1 MNNELVSL
9 LFKTNAFKICE
20 ENKPFWYTSG
30 KIGPYFVNT
39 QFLYGS
45 EDDANSLLNFIDKEL
60 AETEKTDIPGHLFE
74 KVYEQYENN
83 EIYKA
88 VIDTL
93 KDYISTNI
101 DTNYINY
108 VSGGER
114 RDWYFSI
121 MIAYLLGKP
130 HITIYKDLTTVV
142 STCDFEESTEVT
154 KLEGQRVLHIADL
167 LNQASSFERAWIPAI
182 RNLGSDIFWS
192 AVIVDRMQGGDN
204 LLKENPNG
212 LIIGTS
218 LNLTYDNVCYL
229 IIEGFNQSFKTL
241 NPNYLIKWKMINDYK
256 NKNIKYI
263 NLNAV
268 SGDFT
273 NINKYSGLNEMKLG
287 FNSLVTEY
295 IGEFELIISPLPYN
309 LYKNLNKEKKK

>member
-45 EDDANSLLNFIDKEL
+45 EDDANSLLNFIDNEL

-192 AVIVDRMQGGDN
+192 AVIVDRMQGGVN
-204 LLKENPNG
+204 LLKENRIESLS
-212 LIIGTS
+212 LIKVDTALFEKALELGIINENQLGMLKRFTADPDGSMKEFLLAHPSFLQDS
-218 LNLTYDNVCYL
+218 LNSNNERTAKRAKLCIANNIY
-229 IIEGFNQSFKTL
+229 G
-241 NPNYLIKWKMINDYK
+241 IN
-256 NKNIKYI
+256 
-263 NLNAV
+263 
-268 SGDFT
+268 
-273 NINKYSGLNEMKLG
+273 
-287 FNSLVTEY
+287 
-295 IGEFELIISPLPYN
+295 
-309 LYKNLNKEKKK
+309 

>member
-60 AETEKTDIPGHLFE
+60 DETEKTDIPGHLFE

-204 LLKENPNG
+204 LLKENRIESLS
-212 LIIGTS
+212 LIKVDTALFEKALELGIINENQLGMLKRFTADPDGSMKEFLLAHPSFLQDS
-218 LNLTYDNVCYL
+218 LNSNNERTAKRAKLCIANNIY
-229 IIEGFNQSFKTL
+229 G
-241 NPNYLIKWKMINDYK
+241 IN
-256 NKNIKYI
+256 
-263 NLNAV
+263 
-268 SGDFT
+268 
-273 NINKYSGLNEMKLG
+273 
-287 FNSLVTEY
+287 
-295 IGEFELIISPLPYN
+295 
-309 LYKNLNKEKKK
+309 

>member
-20 ENKPFWYTSG
+20 ENKPFWYTSE

-45 EDDANSLLNFIDKEL
+45 EEAASDLLNFIDKEL
-60 AETEKTDIPGHLFE
+60 AESEKTDIPGHLFE

-93 KDYISTNI
+93 KDYITTHI
-101 DTNYINY
+101 DVNYINY

-121 MIAYLLGKP
+121 MLAYLLGKP
-130 HITIYKDLTTVV
+130 HITIFKDLTTVV

-192 AVIVDRMQGGDN
+192 AVIVDRMQGGDD
-204 LLKENPNG
+204 LLKENRIESLS
-212 LIIGTS
+212 LIKVDTALFEKALELGIINENQLGMLKRFTADPDGSMKEFLLAHPSFLQDS
-218 LNLTYDNVCYL
+218 LNSDNERTAKRAKLCIANNIY
-229 IIEGFNQSFKTL
+229 G
-241 NPNYLIKWKMINDYK
+241 IN
-256 NKNIKYI
+256 
-263 NLNAV
+263 
-268 SGDFT
+268 
-273 NINKYSGLNEMKLG
+273 
-287 FNSLVTEY
+287 
-295 IGEFELIISPLPYN
+295 
-309 LYKNLNKEKKK
+309 

>member
-192 AVIVDRMQGGDN
+192 AVIVDRMQGGVN
-204 LLKENPNG
+204 LLKENRIESLS
-212 LIIGTS
+212 LIKVDTALFEKALELGIINENQLGMLKRFTADPDGSMKEFLLAHPSFLQDS
-218 LNLTYDNVCYL
+218 LNSNNERTAKRAKLCIANNIY
-229 IIEGFNQSFKTL
+229 G
-241 NPNYLIKWKMINDYK
+241 IN
-256 NKNIKYI
+256 
-263 NLNAV
+263 
-268 SGDFT
+268 
-273 NINKYSGLNEMKLG
+273 
-287 FNSLVTEY
+287 
-295 IGEFELIISPLPYN
+295 
-309 LYKNLNKEKKK
+309 

>member
-60 AETEKTDIPGHLFE
+60 AETKKTDIPGHLFE

-204 LLKENPNG
+204 LLKENRIESLS
-212 LIIGTS
+212 LIKVDTALFEKALELGIINENQLGMLKRFTADPDGSMKEFLLAHPSFLQDS
-218 LNLTYDNVCYL
+218 LNSNNERTAKRAKLCIANNIY
-229 IIEGFNQSFKTL
+229 G
-241 NPNYLIKWKMINDYK
+241 IN
-256 NKNIKYI
+256 
-263 NLNAV
+263 
-268 SGDFT
+268 
-273 NINKYSGLNEMKLG
+273 
-287 FNSLVTEY
+287 
-295 IGEFELIISPLPYN
+295 
-309 LYKNLNKEKKK
+309 

>member
-45 EDDANSLLNFIDKEL
+45 EEAANDLLNFIDKEL
-60 AETEKTDIPGHLFE
+60 AESEKTDIPGHLFE

-93 KDYISTNI
+93 KDYITTHI
-101 DTNYINY
+101 DVNYINY

-121 MIAYLLGKP
+121 MLAYLLGKP
-130 HITIYKDLTTVV
+130 HITIFKDLTTVV

-192 AVIVDRMQGGDN
+192 AVIFDRMQGGDD
-204 LLKENPNG
+204 LLKENRIESLS
-212 LIIGTS
+212 LIKVDTALFEKALELGIINENQLGMLKRFTADPDGSMKEFLLAHPSFLQDS
-218 LNLTYDNVCYL
+218 LNSDNERTAKRAKLCIANNIY
-229 IIEGFNQSFKTL
+229 G
-241 NPNYLIKWKMINDYK
+241 IN
-256 NKNIKYI
+256 
-263 NLNAV
+263 
-268 SGDFT
+268 
-273 NINKYSGLNEMKLG
+273 
-287 FNSLVTEY
+287 
-295 IGEFELIISPLPYN
+295 
-309 LYKNLNKEKKK
+309 

>member
-204 LLKENPNG
+204 LLKENRIESLS
-212 LIIGTS
+212 LIKVDTALFEKALELGIINENQLGMLKRFTADPDGSMKEFLLAHPSFLQDS
-218 LNLTYDNVCYL
+218 LNSNNERTAKRAKLCIANNIY
-229 IIEGFNQSFKTL
+229 G
-241 NPNYLIKWKMINDYK
+241 IN
-256 NKNIKYI
+256 
-263 NLNAV
+263 
-268 SGDFT
+268 
-273 NINKYSGLNEMKLG
+273 
-287 FNSLVTEY
+287 
-295 IGEFELIISPLPYN
+295 
-309 LYKNLNKEKKK
+309 